1 MFSSCNFCHY
11 YDIHSIEMQDLT
23 QTNGKL
29 TRDVTGYLLYWF
41 YKIRNSSKR
50 LRNGDTMDKTKI
62 HKMWIADQG
71 NGTYTNPIL
80 YTDYSDPDA
89 IRVGEDY
96 FMIASSFCNTPAV
109 PLLHSKDLVNW
120 KVINYIMDKLPFEYY
135 DKPVPGCGT
144 WAPAIRFHEGTYY
157 VFIPMPDEGIM
168 MCKTTDPW
176 GKWSEPAYV
185 RKVVGWIDPC
195 PFWDEDGKA
204 YMVTAFARS
213 RIGFK
218 SMLYMSPIEPDCSG
232 VLDDG
237 QFIYDGHATQ
247 PTIEGPKLYK
257 RNGYYYIF
265 APAGG
270 VKPGWQ
276 TVLRS
281 KNIYGPWEE
290 KIVLHQG
297 NSPVNGPHQGAWVDT
312 PDGQDW
318 FLHFQDVGNAG
329 RIVHLQ
335 PMHWENDWPVIG
347 VNAVDGCGEPVL
359 RYKKPEVGAADP
371 IDTPE
376 DSDFF
381 EGDRLGLQW
390 QWNANYKKEW
400 YDLKDGQLLLHAQAA
415 DPKIQLCD
423 ISNLLLQKWPAP
435 EFSITTCLHLKQ
447 MKDGDVAGLV
457 SLGGC
462 YTALAVQK
470 IHGKMSL
477 QQRTGNWTK
486 DDEVRTGLGEWN
498 SDVIYIQMKVEKETY
513 RTFYVGTTEE
523 NLQPVGQMVEAT
535 PGRWVGVKDGLFAIN
550 EQGAAGGSVAADYF
564 VYQSL

>member
-1 MFSSCNFCHY
+1 M
-11 YDIHSIEMQDLT
+11 
-23 QTNGKL
+23 

-71 NGTYTNPIL
+71 DGTYTNPIL

-135 DKPVPGCGT
+135 DKPVHGCGT

-359 RYKKPEVGAADP
+359 RYKKPEVGATYP

-400 YDLKDGQLLLHAQAA
+400 YDLKDGQLLLHAQTA
-415 DPKIQLCD
+415 DPKTQLCD

-435 EFSITTCLHLKQ
+435 EFSTTTCLHLKQ

-564 VYQSL
+564 VYQEL

>member
-1 MFSSCNFCHY
+1 
-11 YDIHSIEMQDLT
+11 
-23 QTNGKL
+23 
-29 TRDVTGYLLYWF
+29 
-41 YKIRNSSKR
+41 
-50 LRNGDTMDKTKI
+50 MDKSKI
-62 HKMWIADQG
+62 SKMWIADRG
-71 NGTYTNPIL
+71 DGTYTNPIL

-109 PLLHSKDLVNW
+109 PLLHSRDLVNW
-120 KVINYIMDKLPFEYY
+120 KVINYVMEKLPFEYY
-135 DKPVPGCGT
+135 DKPMHGCGT
-144 WAPAIRFHEGTYY
+144 WAPSIRYHEGVYY

-176 GKWSEPAYV
+176 GKWSEPSYV
-185 RKVVGWIDPC
+185 RKVIGWIDPC
-195 PFWDEDGKA
+195 PFWDDDGKA
-204 YMVTAFARS
+204 YMVSAFARS

-218 SMLYMSPIEPDCSG
+218 SLLYMSPIEPDCSG

-281 KNIYGPWEE
+281 KNIYGPYEE

-297 NSPVNGPHQGAWVDT
+297 ATPVNGPHQGAWVDT
-312 PDGQDW
+312 PDGKDW

-335 PMHWENDWPVIG
+335 PMHWVDDWPVIG
-347 VNAVDGCGEPVL
+347 VNEDENGCGEPVL
-359 RYKKPEVGAADP
+359 RYPKPEVGGVYP
-371 IDTPE
+371 IDAPD

-381 EGDRLGLQW
+381 EEEKLGLQW
-390 QWNANYKKEW
+390 QWNANYKEDW
-400 YDLKDGQLLLHAQAA
+400 YQVGGGKLTLYAQEA
-415 DPKIQLCD
+415 DPATQLCD
-423 ISNLLLQKWPAP
+423 ISNLLIQKWPAP
-435 EFSITTCLHLKQ
+435 EFRITTCLHLEQ
-447 MKDGDVAGLV
+447 LAEGDVAGMVSQCGHYTGLLV
-457 SLGGC
+457 
-462 YTALAVQK
+462 K
-470 IHGKMSL
+470 KDNGKLVL

-486 DDEVRTGLGEWN
+486 DDEVR
-498 SDVIYIQMKVEKETY
+498 SDLEAVDADTLFVRMKVEKETY
-513 RTFYVGTTEE
+513 VSFEVSTDGE
-523 NLQPVGQMVEAT
+523 NYHPVGETIEAT
-535 PGRWVGVKDGLFAIN
+535 PGRWVGVKAGLTVIHEGSG
-550 EQGAAGGSVAADYF
+550 EQQDQRGCMTADYF
-564 VYQSL
+564 VFEPLSVF